1 MSRMVMAQHPFSPE
15 EIMAW
20 LDGEF
25 PVAEAQEMEA
35 HLFAC
40 EVCSGVAADMRRT
53 SASLAAWEVPPG
65 LSTMPAQ
72 VRDLLEERP
81 KQKQLPKLKWIVAG
95 AGASLLLLILVWSS
109 GARRADYIS
118 TSAILDSPPPLVL
131 RAPEGFSTPR
141 SRYTNDKLGVGED
154 VVAKQRPD
162 LSAVKPATL
171 IARRAAIMVQTSN
184 VVEARIQTESILRQ
198 YQGYAASLQVE
209 TPRYGGRI
217 FNAELRVPDTVLDA
231 ASGALRGL
239 GKVMSESRS
248 GEDVTAQSA
257 DLDQRLKTAR
267 VTEERFRAILQ
278 QRTGSIGDVLEVEES
293 AARIRGEIEQME
305 AEEKALHQRVTF
317 ATITLHAQEITAES
331 KEATLPA
338 RLHDALRKGWRHIAD
353 TASGLLLF
361 LAEYGA
367 LLVLWTILL
376 GLPGWFLWRRYR
388 RGQRNL

>member
-1 MSRMVMAQHPFSPE
+1 MSRMVMAQHPFSAE

-25 PVAEAQEMEA
+25 PAAEAQEMEA

-53 SASLAAWEVPPG
+53 SASLAAWEVQPG
-65 LSTMPAQ
+65 SSAMPIQ

-81 KQKQLPKLKWIVAG
+81 KEKQSLNLKWIAAG
-95 AGASLLLLILVWSS
+95 TGASMLLLLLIWSGVS
-109 GARRADYIS
+109 RRDRFFS
-118 TSAILDSPPPLVL
+118 KSAISESPALVLESEPASISPPL
-131 RAPEGFSTPR
+131 
-141 SRYTNDKLGVGED
+141 SRYTNDRQRVAG
-154 VVAKQRPD
+154 VVAKQQLD
-162 LSAVKPATL
+162 MSAAKSAVL
-171 IARRAAIMVQTSN
+171 IARRASITLQTSN
-184 VVEARIQTESILRQ
+184 VLDARTRTESILRQ

-209 TPRYGGRI
+209 TPRYGGRT

-231 ASGALRGL
+231 VCGALRGL
-239 GKVMSESRS
+239 GKVMSENQS

-267 VTEERFRAILQ
+267 ITEERFRAILQ
-278 QRTGSIGDVLEVEES
+278 QRTGSINDVLAVEES

-305 AEEKALHQRVTF
+305 TEEKALHQRVTF
-317 ATITLHAQEITAES
+317 ATITLRAEETS
-331 KEATLPA
+331 GEPKGPA
-338 RLHDALRKGWRHIAD
+338 LSIRLHDALRQGWRHVAD
-353 TASGLLLF
+353 TVSGFLLF

-367 LLVLWTILL
+367 SIFLWAILL

-388 RGQRNL
+388 RGQRSL

>member
-1 MSRMVMAQHPFSPE
+1 MSSTVTAQHPFSPE

-20 LDGEF
+20 LDGEL
-25 PVAEAQEMEA
+25 PAAEAQQMEA

-65 LSTMPAQ
+65 SSTMPAQ
-72 VRDLLEERP
+72 VRDLLDETP
-81 KQKQLPKLKWIVAG
+81 KEKQLPNLKWIVAG
-95 AGASLLLLILVWSS
+95 AGASLLLLILVWA
-109 GARRADYIS
+109 GGTRRVEYIS
-118 TSAILDSPPPLVL
+118 KSAILESPPLAL
-131 RAPEGFSTPR
+131 RTPERLATPR
-141 SRYTNDKLGVGED
+141 SRYTNDRLGVGED
-154 VVAKQRPD
+154 VVAKQQLD
-162 LSAVKPATL
+162 LSAAKPATL
-171 IARRAAIMVQTSN
+171 IARRAMITVQTSN
-184 VVEARIQTESILRQ
+184 VLEARTRTESILRQ

-217 FNAELRVPDTVLDA
+217 FNAELRVPDTVLDEA
-231 ASGALRGL
+231 CGALRGL
-239 GKVMSESRS
+239 GKVMNESQS

-278 QRTGSIGDVLEVEES
+278 QRTGSISDVLEVEES

-305 AEEKALHQRVTF
+305 ADEKTLHQRVTF
-317 ATITLHAQEITAES
+317 ATVTLHAEEITAES

-353 TASGLLLF
+353 TASGFLLF

-367 LLVLWTILL
+367 LFVLWTILL